1 MYLIMSKNGQIR
13 IPKKIQKQLNLIE
26 GQYLF
31 VYESK
36 NCIMIEKH
44 HEDETLN
51 QCLFTNGKITIP
63 MELRRLCNINVR
75 EMFSIEVSCNKI
87 ILKKRN

>member
-1 MYLIMSKNGQIR
+1 MYLKVSDNGQIR
-13 IPKKIQKQLNLIE
+13 IPKKVQTQLNLIE

-31 VYESK
+31 VYESQ

-63 MELRRLCNINVR
+63 MELRRLLNITAR
-75 EMFSIEVSCNKI
+75 TTLSIDISSNKV
-87 ILKKRN
+87 ILKNQN

>member
-1 MYLIMSKNGQIR
+1 MYLKISDNGQIR
-13 IPKKIQKQLNLIE
+13 IPKKVQTQLNLIE

-31 VYESK
+31 VYESQ
-36 NCIMIEKH
+36 NSIMIEKH

-63 MELRRLCNINVR
+63 MELRRLFNITAR
-75 EMFSIEVSCNKI
+75 TTLSIDISSNKV
-87 ILKKRN
+87 ILKNQN